1 MKLNELLVELLLSA
15 GAFLAAVEPA
25 DAHAHP
31 LSIDGNGWVV
41 LLIIFGFVAVIYMLI
56 IGSLKVEERD
66 ARLGRREDG
75 SKGWIGVHRDS
86 DDDDGHHS
94 MDGHSH

>member
-1 MKLNELLVELLLSA
+1 MEMLVSA

-25 DAHAHP
+25 DANAHP
-31 LSIDGNGWVV
+31 LSISGNGWVA
-41 LLIIFGFVAVIYMLI
+41 LLVIFVFVAVIFFLI

-66 ARLGRREDG
+66 ARLGRRDNG
-75 SKGWIGVHRDS
+75 TKGWIGMHRDG

-94 MDGHSH
+94 VDGHSG

>member
-1 MKLNELLVELLLSA
+1 MNPPTLTL
-15 GAFLAAVEPA
+15 
-25 DAHAHP
+25 P
-31 LSIDGNGWVV
+31 LSISGNGWVV

-66 ARLGRREDG
+66 ARLGRRDEG
-75 SKGWIGVHRDS
+75 TKGWISARRDS

-94 MDGHSH
+94 MDGHSN